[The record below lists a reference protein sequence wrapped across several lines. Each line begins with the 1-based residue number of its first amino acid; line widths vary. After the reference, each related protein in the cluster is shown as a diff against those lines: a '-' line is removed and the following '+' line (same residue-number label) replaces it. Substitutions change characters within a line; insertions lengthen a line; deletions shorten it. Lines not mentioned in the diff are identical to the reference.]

1 MEAVCVAV
9 FQAKQR
15 ARYMETLLMSSHNAD
30 KDAKKE
36 LIDSYFSE
44 LFPYQEQQKW
54 NNADKIREIL
64 EKEAAKGP
72 MLVQAEPGYKAK

>member
-1 MEAVCVAV
+1 MAV

-15 ARYMETLLMSSHNAD
+15 ARYMETLLISAQNAD
-30 KDAKKE
+30 KDAKKD

-44 LFPYQEQQKW
+44 LFPYQEHQKW